1 MKGGRITCL
10 ALAAGILGTA
20 GLAPAR
26 AQTPDSGRPRV
37 RATPVTSGG
46 GATRARTAIR
56 QKPTTYRVFAIRYGT
71 TPDVPTRN
79 FVPDADS
86 TRRMDLSFMVWLL
99 RGSDGR
105 DVLVDAGFYQ
115 PREVAQWR
123 VADFV
128 LPSRAVARAGV
139 APEEVSDLILTHAH
153 FDHDGGMDLFP
164 RARIWIQ
171 REEYDSATAGP
182 GRRGEAG
189 MTQAAAAELVRFRQ
203 QGRVQL
209 IDGES
214 EILPGIRVFP
224 RGGHT
229 WGSQYLAVAT
239 RAGTVVIASD
249 NVATYENLAR
259 HRPNP
264 LAVDTIAN
272 LRAQEQML
280 KLAARPELV
289 VPGHDPDV
297 FRRFPKPGNGIARI
311 D

>member
-1 MKGGRITCL
+1 MMGGRFTRL
-10 ALAAGILGTA
+10 AVAAVIVAIA
-20 GLAPAR
+20 GRMPAR
-26 AQTPDSGRPRV
+26 AQTTDSGRSAVTAAPAARAPRPRPA
-37 RATPVTSGG
+37 RAAP
-46 GATRARTAIR
+46 
-56 QKPTTYRVFAIRYGT
+56 QKPIVYSVYAIRYGT
-71 TPDVPTRN
+71 TPGVPTRN

-105 DVLVDAGFYQ
+105 NVLVDAGFYQ

-139 APEEVSDLILTHAH
+139 APDSVSDLILTHAH

-164 RARIWIQ
+164 KARIWIQ
-171 REEYDSATAGP
+171 RAEYDSATEGP

-189 MTQAAAAELVRFRQ
+189 MTQSAAAQLALFRQ
-203 QGRVQL
+203 QGRVEL
-209 IDGES
+209 IDGER

-239 RAGTVVIASD
+239 RVGTVVIASD
-249 NVATYENLAR
+249 NVPTYECLER
-259 HRPNP
+259 HLPN
-264 LAVDTIAN
+264 AGTTDAAAN
-272 LRAQEQML
+272 LRAQEKML
-280 KLAARPELV
+280 KLAARPQLV
-289 VPGHDPDV
+289 LPGHDPDI
-297 FRRFPKPGNGIARI
+297 FKRFPKPGNGIARI